1 MKTKAILVIDEPN
14 ECIDCPCYRQTK
26 EEGELFE
33 DCKAMMMPLNWREV
47 TEKPS
52 WCPLKPLPEKR
63 KLHQYVGDRCYH
75 CRFFNGEKS
84 SVGIACTN
92 PMKEWRTRTAKY
104 KQPSMKACKMFERKQ
119 EE

>member
-1 MKTKAILVIDEPN
+1 MKAILVIDEMPIKC
-14 ECIDCPCYRQTK
+14 EGCPLHYRKRQDIYRCEMTHK
-26 EEGELFE
+26 NIR
-33 DCKAMMMPLNWREV
+33 LNN
-47 TEKPS
+47 KPS
-52 WCPLKPLPEKR
+52 WCPLKPMPEKR

-84 SVGIACTN
+84 TVGIACTN

-119 EE
+119 GE